1 MQTVLLIMPKFND
14 YDKDLILSLK
24 KIFLVDSFI
33 YEEKINFKINI
44 IFRVFFKII
53 KIILNENIY
62 YKFCDGYRAFFCFPK
77 FNKAIEKKCNK
88 LKYDYLLVIK
98 GYGLNSNTV
107 EGIKAEKKVIYQWDS
122 QRRIPSVKNIYEKF
136 DKCFTFDKIDAEK
149 FGSIYLPNFVPYNK
163 KNINYRNESETNH
176 IAFFVG
182 IYTEDRLNNLI
193 KIKKFCRDN
202 NIKTNFSLLDKR
214 KFLTDRNKI
223 TEYNDIIINNPI
235 CPDLYRQEF
244 NEASHILELSR
255 PNEAGYSQRYFE
267 ALMLNKKIILQKL
280 NGDILVIN
288 DHDFSTENFTLDDL
302 FIDQWV
308 HFVLIKSC

>member
-1 MQTVLLIMPKFND
+1 MV
-14 YDKDLILSLK
+14 Y
-24 KIFLVDSFI
+24 
-33 YEEKINFKINI
+33 
-44 IFRVFFKII
+44 
-53 KIILNENIY
+53 
-62 YKFCDGYRAFFCFPK
+62 
-77 FNKAIEKKCNK
+77 
-88 LKYDYLLVIK
+88 
-98 GYGLNSNTV
+98 
-107 EGIKAEKKVIYQWDS
+107 
-122 QRRIPSVKNIYEKF
+122 
-136 DKCFTFDKIDAEK
+136 
-149 FGSIYLPNFVPYNK
+149 
-163 KNINYRNESETNH
+163 INYRNESETNH